1 MSGVPE
7 FGVPPSLNC
16 AGTGGTGWWYLG
28 PTIQPVSENTAKA
41 TTARVHIL
49 IPLLHRDAHAVR
61 ERIRRIGD
69 HGVGP
74 TDSAHNF
81 DRVAEIMPESYLSK
95 LDLTLTVQHA
105 HLRT

>member
-7 FGVPPSLNC
+7 SGAPPSLKC

-28 PTIQPVSENTAKA
+28 PTVQPANEKAAIAK
-41 TTARVHIL
+41 TVRVHIL
-49 IPLLHRDAHAVR
+49 IPLLVAGRRLHRHMHSVG

-69 HGVGP
+69 YGVRL

-81 DRVAEIMPESYLSK
+81 DRVAEIVAERDFPK
-95 LDLTLTVQHA
+95 LDSIPTA
-105 HLRT
+105 H